1 MSNTT
6 KFLLWIY
13 FVAVCAIGAGHTF
26 VSAED
31 PLFKNQPRLA
41 RIYQS
46 VPSIRHRGLNIYAPQ
61 AQVSASRAAPS
72 LAAPPITRSEPQANN
87 NNQQKTQ

>member
-1 MSNTT
+1 M
-6 KFLLWIY
+6 
-13 FVAVCAIGAGHTF
+13 AVCAIGAGHTF

-41 RIYQS
+41 RVYQS
-46 VPSIRHRGLNIYAPQ
+46 VPSIRHRGLHIYAPQ
-61 AQVSASRAAPS
+61 AQVSASRAAPP
-72 LAAPPITRSEPQANN
+72 LAAQALTRSEPQASK